1 MKKYGDVGV
10 LLPKGRFMRRFIS
23 KWNYNYRSKPLAGSL
38 LIILVWIWI
47 SAIQAEAATLK
58 WRQVQHISRLESIEV
73 QDVPG
78 HILGIGQGTG
88 LAFFPIGGIA
98 TFFYSF
104 TSDYING
111 SGPHILYFV
120 YTFTDGST
128 LATKNEGITT
138 VEQEGKVFSFKGEST
153 IIRGSG
159 KFAPIQGRGTYMGKG
174 FLLSAGDKIEWY
186 LDFDLTYTLDP
197 E

>member
-1 MKKYGDVGV
+1 M
-10 LLPKGRFMRRFIS
+10 LLK
-23 KWNYNYRSKPLAGSL
+23 NL
-38 LIILVWIWI
+38 LIILVWLLA
-47 SAIQAEAATLK
+47 SATQAGAVTLK
-58 WRQVQHISRLESIEV
+58 WRQVQHVTRLESIEV
-73 QDVPG
+73 QDIPG

-88 LAFFPIGGIA
+88 LAFFPIGGTA
-98 TFFYSF
+98 TFLYSF
-104 TSDYING
+104 TMDYING
-111 SGPHILYFV
+111 SGPHTLYFV

-128 LATKNEGITT
+128 IVTKNEGITA
-138 VEQEGKVFSFKGEST
+138 VEQEGKIFSFKGEST

-174 FLLSAGDKIEWY
+174 FLPPAKDKMEWY